1 MKTVT
6 SVEAQNNF
14 GRLMNTV
21 PSEPVVITRHGRNY
35 AMVIRYED
43 PVEFGTVSVDS
54 LSDETRDS
62 LEKAR
67 KLPKSAF
74 VEF

>member
-43 PVEFGTVSVDS
+43 PVEF
-54 LSDETRDS
+54 
-62 LEKAR
+62 
-67 KLPKSAF
+67 
-74 VEF
+74 